1 MLKTEMRNEASK
13 YIDRMDTMSML
24 RLISEE
30 NMNAVKAVDAALDKI
45 GQVCDVV
52 ADRFEKGGRLF
63 YIGAGT
69 SGRLG
74 VIDAAECPP
83 TYGVPREMVVGIIA
97 GGHKCMAQAAE
108 AEEDDAQ
115 AGVNDLKPYNLCD
128 KDVVIGISS
137 SGGAAYVVGA
147 LEYANRVGAFSV
159 SLSSNADT
167 PMERVAKI
175 GIVTDTGAEV
185 VTGSTRMKSGT
196 AQKLVLNM
204 ISTCSMIKTG
214 KVYENMMINLQPSNQ
229 KLTARMVRIV
239 CEIKGCDPDT
249 AERLLE
255 EHDWNIRSAVEA

>member
-13 YIDRMDTMSML
+13 HIDRMDTMSML
-24 RLISEE
+24 KLVNEE
-30 NMNAVKAVDAALDKI
+30 NMNAVKAVEAALDQI
-45 GQVCDVV
+45 AEVCDVV

-74 VIDAAECPP
+74 VVDAAECPP
-83 TYGVPREMVVGIIA
+83 TYGVSRDVVVGIIA
-97 GGHKCMAQAAE
+97 GGLKCMAQAAE
-108 AEEDDAQ
+108 AEEDDAL
-115 AGVNDLKPYNLCD
+115 AGENDLKQYDICE
-128 KDVVIGISS
+128 KDVVMGISS

-147 LEYANRVGAFSV
+147 LEYANRMGAFSV

-167 PMERVAKI
+167 PIERVARI

-204 ISTCSMIKTG
+204 ISTCAMIKTG

-229 KLTARMVRIV
+229 KLTARMIRIV
-239 CEIKGCDPDT
+239 CEIKGCDPEM
-249 AERLLE
+249 AQRLLE